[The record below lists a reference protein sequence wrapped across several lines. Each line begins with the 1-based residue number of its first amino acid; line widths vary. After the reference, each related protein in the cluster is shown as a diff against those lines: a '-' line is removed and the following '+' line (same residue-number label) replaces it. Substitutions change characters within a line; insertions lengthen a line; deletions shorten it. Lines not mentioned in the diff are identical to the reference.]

1 MVLFKLGCEVGSGR
15 RCLRVLTQGDFSVFS
30 GAQVLTGGGG
40 GGTGLCFMEEQ
51 TVMGESKLCNC
62 VYPRFLAM
70 SLK

>member
-40 GGTGLCFMEEQ
+40 RGAGLCFKEEQ
-51 TVMGESKLCNC
+51 PAMGESRLRNC
-62 VYPRFLAM
+62 VYPIFLAM
-70 SLK
+70 FLK